1 MESGADMKILLID
14 DDPDILQHMKKAL
27 QILGHTC
34 DFFEDPLAALNQFNG
49 DRYDLVISDV
59 VMPGM
64 NGFSVAAEIRR
75 IAPATRIILSSGH
88 LTDAMEDTSGDY
100 SSVIYMKK
108 PMDVH
113 RLKMVLDNMDRQ
125 LRAG

>member
-1 MESGADMKILLID
+1 MKILLID
-14 DDPDILQHMKKAL
+14 DDPDILQYMKKAL
-27 QILGHTC
+27 QILGHNC
-34 DFFEDPLAALNQFNG
+34 DVFEDPLAALNQFNG

-88 LTDAMEDTSGDY
+88 LTDAMEDTNGDY

>member
-1 MESGADMKILLID
+1 MKILLID
-14 DDPDILQHMKKAL
+14 DDPDILLHMKKAV
-27 QILGHTC
+27 QILGHSC
-34 DFFEDPLAALNQFNG
+34 DVFEDPLDALNHFGGNH
-49 DRYDLVISDV
+49 YDLVISDV

-75 IAPATRIILSSGH
+75 IAPATRIILSSGQ
-88 LTDAMEDTSGDY
+88 LTDAMEDTNGDY

>member
-27 QILGHTC
+27 QILGHNC
-34 DFFEDPLAALNQFNG
+34 DVFEDPLAALNQFSG

-75 IAPATRIILSSGH
+75 IAPATRIILSSGQ
-88 LTDAMEDTSGDY
+88 LTDAMEDTNGDY

>member
-1 MESGADMKILLID
+1 MESGVDMRILLID

-27 QILGHTC
+27 QILGHPC
-34 DFFEDPLAALNQFNG
+34 DVFEDPLAALNQFNG
-49 DRYDLVISDV
+49 DHYDLVISDV

-75 IAPATRIILSSGH
+75 IAPATKIILSSGH

>member
-1 MESGADMKILLID
+1 MKILLID

-27 QILGHTC
+27 QILGHNC
-34 DFFEDPLAALNQFNG
+34 DVFEDPLAALNQFSG

-75 IAPATRIILSSGH
+75 IAPATRIILSSGQ
-88 LTDAMEDTSGDY
+88 LTDAMEDTNGDY